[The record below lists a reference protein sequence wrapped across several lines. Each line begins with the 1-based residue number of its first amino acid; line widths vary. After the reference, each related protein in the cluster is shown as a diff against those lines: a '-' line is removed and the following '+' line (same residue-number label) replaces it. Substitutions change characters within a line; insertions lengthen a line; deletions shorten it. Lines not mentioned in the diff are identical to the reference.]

1 MISSFPLDLKTARRA
16 SGLTQSD
23 CAHLLDSHRSKVSH
37 LECGETLPSLRD
49 ICVLSLIYDTSFE
62 SLFNLLMDETLG
74 EMRERLGSIPPAPKD
89 WRGTSTRRATLNR
102 LRTRLDASNTLGYDA
117 G

>member
-1 MISSFPLDLKTARRA
+1 
-16 SGLTQSD
+16 
-23 CAHLLDSHRSKVSH
+23 
-37 LECGETLPSLRD
+37 
-49 ICVLSLIYDTSFE
+49 
-62 SLFNLLMDETLG
+62 MDEMRD